1 MKRSRKV
8 IFYLRGETVF
18 SSKVLPRFFQGS
30 SKVRGT
36 HVVLLHGDVILQRT
50 VLYVVRSSILVV
62 VIYVYP
68 ILILIM

>member
-18 SSKVLPRFFQGS
+18 SSKV
-30 SKVRGT
+30 RGT
-36 HVVLLHGDVILQRT
+36 HVVLLYGDVILQRT